1 MKHISWIYRSLPFG
15 RALSMAIIA
24 AGLCLS
30 GILTSCRGAQKSQP
44 EPYSPIGDGDS
55 VEFIDGEGGIITTDE
70 ALEKAFGEDSLL
82 DDEQRALKQKLKEKY
97 RVMGDSLEKKL
108 LKGERIH

>member
-1 MKHISWIYRSLPFG
+1 
-15 RALSMAIIA
+15 MAIIT

-30 GILTSCRGAQKSQP
+30 SILTSCRGAQPQP

-70 ALEKAFGEDSLL
+70 ALEKTFGEDSLL